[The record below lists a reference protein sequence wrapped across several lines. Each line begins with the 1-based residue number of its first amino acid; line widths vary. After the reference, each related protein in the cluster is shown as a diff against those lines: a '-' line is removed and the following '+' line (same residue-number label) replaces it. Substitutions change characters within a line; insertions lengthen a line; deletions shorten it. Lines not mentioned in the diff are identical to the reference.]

1 MSNTRWKR
9 TADRKPFGLGRRPEC
24 RRDREHHPNYRMPKP
39 FNSLSLSTRIVGIT
53 VAVVIAVVAV
63 NYVVFV
69 RGYRVRAQEAL
80 VEKAKVFTAVADEAK
95 NHVSRLHQKGAID
108 TRALSA
114 ELADSLAAG
123 KAVTD
128 TKLYGTIPIVAGWTA
143 AQEAAKREN
152 TEFRVTAF
160 NARDTKNQP
169 APGSFEE
176 RLLRQLTDQV
186 AAGKGEIIAGV
197 DTAANTLHVMRA
209 IRLGEN
215 CLMCHGA
222 PGSSWDP
229 DGDGKD
235 VTGHRMEGWKTGD
248 MHGSYHIVMPL
259 DPVGQQVASFLLSGM
274 AWTGPLLVI
283 VVGIFVY
290 LITRL
295 VRNPMNALRDG
306 TQAIAEGDLSRDLPA
321 PLLERG
327 DEIGD
332 LARALGDLSTS
343 MRGSI
348 QEVLRG
354 TRTLG
359 GVSEGLVDTSER
371 ISARAKETSVQ
382 AEAVSAAAEES
393 SVNATSV
400 AAGME
405 QASANLASVA
415 AATEEMSATVAEIAG
430 ASARARAVGEEASAQ
445 AHAVAAVV
453 QELGQAAQAIGKVTE
468 TITNISA
475 QTNLLALNATIEA
488 ARAGAAGKGFAVVAH
503 EIKELAQQTATAT
516 EDIKAKVS
524 GVQMSTGNAIAD
536 IEKIAGVIR
545 EVGSLVASI
554 ATSIEEQ
561 TSVTKDVAQN
571 ISQAAAGIRDAN
583 ERIAQTATAVRSIAG
598 DIAAVSAQG
607 QAATHDSSQLEA
619 DANRLRDVTERFGD
633 IAARFV
639 LGEDIESEGEP
650 DETDERGNGRV
661 VEPARRD
668 SGLAPVGRQGN
679 GTRYAVRQ

>member
-1 MSNTRWKR
+1 
-9 TADRKPFGLGRRPEC
+9 
-24 RRDREHHPNYRMPKP
+24 MPKLL
-39 FNSLSLSTRIVGIT
+39 NSLSLSTRIVGVT
-53 VAVVIAVVAV
+53 VAVVIAVVTV

-95 NHVSRLHQKGAID
+95 NHLSRLHQKGAID
-108 TRALSA
+108 TKVLAA

-123 KAVTD
+123 RPVTE

-152 TEFRVTAF
+152 TEFRITAF
-160 NARDTKNQP
+160 NARDIKNQP
-169 APGSFEE
+169 APGSFDEQ
-176 RLLRQLTDQV
+176 LLRRLTDQV
-186 AAGKGEIIAGV
+186 AVGKGDIVTGIDG
-197 DTAANTLHVMRA
+197 TANTLHVMRA

-215 CLMCHGA
+215 CLMCHGER
-222 PGSSWDP
+222 GSSWDP

-235 VTGHRMEGWKTGD
+235 VTGHIMEGWKAGD

-259 DPVGQQVASFLLSGM
+259 APVGEQVASFVLSGM
-274 AWTGPLLVI
+274 AWTGPLLVLLGG
-283 VVGIFVY
+283 VFLY
-290 LITRL
+290 LITIL
-295 VRNPMNALRDG
+295 VRRPMNALRDS

-321 PLLERG
+321 PLLDRG
-327 DEIGD
+327 DEIGV
-332 LARALGDLSTS
+332 LARALGDLSTAL
-343 MRGSI
+343 RGSML
-348 QEVLRG
+348 EVLRG
-354 TRTLG
+354 TRTLA
-359 GVSEGLVDTSER
+359 GVSEGLMDTSER
-371 ISARAKETSVQ
+371 ISSRAKETSVQ

-405 QASANLASVA
+405 QASTNLASVA

-445 AHAVAAVV
+445 AQAVAAVV
-453 QELGQAAQAIGKVTE
+453 QELGQAAHAIGKVTE

-503 EIKELAQQTATAT
+503 EIKELAQQTAKAT

-583 ERIAQTATAVRSIAG
+583 ERISQTAMAVRSIAG
-598 DIAAVSAQG
+598 DIATVSSQG
-607 QAATHDSSQLEA
+607 QAATGDSVRLEE
-619 DANRLRDVTERFGD
+619 DANRLRSVTSRFEA
-633 IAARFV
+633 IADRFV
-639 LGEDIESEGEP
+639 LGEDSETHEDEDNPSEPSNAREPGRARGSFQESESRLV
-650 DETDERGNGRV
+650 T
-661 VEPARRD
+661 
-668 SGLAPVGRQGN
+668 RQ
-679 GTRYAVRQ
+679 